1 MYGLCRLILSYVR
14 LMQDDILSAVI
25 THIITN
31 ICANLKIK
39 PLTTNKDLKIY
50 NLRPIGKSFSTN
62 ITIPAY

>member
-39 PLTTNKDLKIY
+39 PLTTNKDLKIH
-50 NLRPIGKSFSTN
+50 NLIGKSFSTN
-62 ITIPAY
+62 INIPAY

>member
-50 NLRPIGKSFSTN
+50 NLIGKSFSTN